1 VPPQVAYFHG
11 KDCSVI
17 GGVVAHD
24 PRLPQLAGRFLYGD
38 LCSGNIRSL
47 LYQEGHV
54 VSDEP
59 TGATLPETTSFGE
72 DGPGRIYAMSLAD
85 RTLYRLDPAP

>member
-1 VPPQVAYFHG
+1 
-11 KDCSVI
+11 
-17 GGVVAHD
+17 
-24 PRLPQLAGRFLYGD
+24 
-38 LCSGNIRSL
+38 
-47 LYQEGHV
+47 V

>member
-1 VPPQVAYFHG
+1 VYCHG
-11 KDCSVI
+11 QDCSVI
-17 GGVVAHD
+17 GGVVPHD

-47 LYQEGHV
+47 LYQDGHV

-59 TGATLPETTSFGE
+59 TGATLPHTVSFGE
-72 DGPGRIYAMSLAD
+72 DGLGRIYVMSLED
-85 RTLYRLDPAP
+85 HSLYRIDPAS